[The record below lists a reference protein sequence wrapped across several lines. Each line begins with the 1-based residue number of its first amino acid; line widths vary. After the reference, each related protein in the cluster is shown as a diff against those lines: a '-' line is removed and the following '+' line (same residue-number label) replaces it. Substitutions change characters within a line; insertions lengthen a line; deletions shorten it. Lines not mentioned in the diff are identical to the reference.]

1 MPQPIADTLPAQFQG
16 VRSTVK
22 ERREGGQLRVCV
34 NSAVQVTD
42 DGRVVP
48 HDEAEAFDVV
58 ILAVGFGIE
67 ALPFD
72 LPWNSYWRVD
82 PLGQTLLDEDIAQPS
97 VVIVGSGDGALI
109 RRPPELR
116 PDLR

>member
-1 MPQPIADTLPAQFQG
+1 MRQL
-16 VRSTVK
+16 
-22 ERREGGQLRVCV
+22 GG
-34 NSAVQVTD
+34 SG
-42 DGRVVP
+42 DGRRSRRAARRGQGIRRG
-48 HDEAEAFDVV
+48 D
-58 ILAVGFGIE
+58 LAVGFGIE
-67 ALPFD
+67 GLPFD

-82 PLGQTLLDEDIAQPS
+82 PLDQTLLDEDIAQPS